1 MKKFKTFIIVC
12 LTMFSLSSCKDYLDL
27 VPDNVATL
35 DNAFANRLEAEK
47 YLFTCYSY
55 LPLHQNGFGNIGLTG
70 ADELWTWF
78 PQRGGVNN
86 YSAWEI
92 SRGNQNVNDP
102 YMNFWGGRN
111 GAQALYRGIR
121 DCNIFLENVTD
132 ENKVFDLTPTMRK
145 RWLAE
150 VTFLKAYYH
159 FYLFRMYGPIVLAD
173 KNFPV
178 TADGQE
184 LEVKRSTVDETVAY
198 ISGLLDIAAA
208 DLPNI
213 ITNRSTELGR
223 VTKPAALMLKAK
235 LWVTAASPLF
245 NGNTDF
251 ANFRDKD
258 GVALF
263 NASFDATKW
272 DKAAEACKAALTA
285 CDHGGISL
293 YQFSTFTK
301 LSDTTVTQLS
311 IRNSVTEKW
320 NTELVWGLSGRQ
332 VGDLQK
338 DVMARL
344 DPNYSLNIWGSKEL
358 MTPTLE
364 IANLFYTDKG
374 VPMNEDKTFNY
385 SGRYDMRTASHEE
398 RFNLIEGYESASIQY
413 NREPR
418 FYADLGFDGG
428 VWYMNNSRSASDENT
443 WVVKAKT
450 GQPQSRIGESNV
462 SITGLWA
469 KKLVNWKFV
478 ITERDATYE
487 AYPWPE
493 MRLSDLYLLTSEAL
507 NESGNSAEAIS
518 WLDKVRSRAGLKGVQ
533 ESWTNFSNKPGKYT
547 TKEGLR
553 EIIQQERGIEL
564 VFENSRFWDL
574 RRWKTAGRVLNQG
587 IHGWSIEQEAA
598 VGYYRPKL
606 LFTQRFVAPRD
617 YLFPLRQFDL
627 IVNPKLV
634 QNPGW

>member
-78 PQRGGVNN
+78 PQRSGVNN
-86 YSAWEI
+86 YSSWEI

-198 ISGLLDIAAA
+198 ISSLLDIAAA

-235 LWVTAASPLF
+235 LLVTAASPLF

-251 ANFRDKD
+251 SNFRDKD
-258 GVALF
+258 GVVLF
-263 NASFDATKW
+263 NPSFDAAKW
-272 DKAAEACKAALTA
+272 DKAVEACKAALTA
-285 CDHGGISL
+285 CDQGGISL

-338 DVMARL
+338 EVMARL

-428 VWYMNNSRSASDENT
+428 VWYMNNSRSGSDENT

-533 ESWTNFSNKPGKYT
+533 ESWTNFSNKPGKYM

>member
-1 MKKFKTFIIVC
+1 MKKINNYILLC
-12 LTMFSLSSCKDYLDL
+12 LALFSLSACKDYLDI
-27 VPDNVATL
+27 VPDNVATI

-55 LPLHQNGFGNIGLTG
+55 LPLHQTGFGNIGLTG

-78 PQRGGVNN
+78 PQRDWVNN
-86 YSAWEI
+86 YSSWEI

-102 YMNFWGGRN
+102 YMNFWDGTNGGQ
-111 GAQALYRGIR
+111 GLYRGIR
-121 DCNIFLENVTD
+121 DCNIFLENVKD
-132 ENKVFDLTPTMRK
+132 ETKVYDLSATVRK
-145 RWLAE
+145 RWIAE

-184 LEVKRSTVDETVAY
+184 LQVKRSTVDETVNY
-198 ISGLLDIAAA
+198 ISGLLDLAAV
-208 DLPNI
+208 DLPDLI
-213 ITNRSTELGR
+213 SNRASELGR
-223 VTKPAALMLKAK
+223 VTKPAAMMLKAK
-235 LWVTAASPLF
+235 LLVTAASPLF

-251 ANFRDKD
+251 ANFKDKD
-258 GVALF
+258 GEQLF
-263 NASFDATKW
+263 NPVFESVKW
-272 DKAAEACKAALTA
+272 DKATDACKAALAA
-285 CDHGGISL
+285 CDQGGISL
-293 YQFSTFTK
+293 YKFSTFTR
-301 LSDTTVTQLS
+301 LSDTTVTQMS

-320 NTELVWGLSGRQ
+320 NSELIWGLSGRQ

-344 DPNYSLNIWGSKEL
+344 DPNYSLNIWGSREL

-364 IANLFYTDKG
+364 VADLFYTDKG

-385 SGRYDMRTASHEE
+385 SGRYGLRTAGHED
-398 RFNLIEGYESASIQY
+398 RFNLVEGYESVSIQF

-428 VWYMNNSRSASDENT
+428 VWYMNNSRSGSDENT
-443 WVVKAKT
+443 WEVKAKS
-450 GQPQSRIGESNV
+450 GQPQSRIGEANFSA
-462 SITGLWA
+462 TGLWA

-493 MRLSDLYLLTSEAL
+493 MRLSDLYLLAAEAL
-507 NESGNSAEAIS
+507 NETGKSTEAIT
-518 WLDKVRSRAGLKGVQ
+518 WLDKIRERAGLKGVQ
-533 ESWTNFSNKPGKYT
+533 ESWINYSTRPSKYT

-553 EIIQQERGIEL
+553 EIIQQERSIEL

-574 RRWKTAGRVLNQG
+574 RRWKRADRVLNQG
-587 IHGWSIEQEAA
+587 IHGWNIEQESAA
-598 VGYYRPKL
+598 GYYRPKL
-606 LFTQRFVAPRD
+606 IFTQRFVAPRD
-617 YLFPLRQFDL
+617 YLFPLRQLDL
-627 IVNPKLV
+627 IVNTKLV

>member
-1 MKKFKTFIIVC
+1 MKKFKTYIILC
-12 LTMFSLSSCKDYLDL
+12 LTMWSLSSCKDYLDL

-78 PQRGGVNN
+78 PQRNGVNN

-111 GAQALYRGIR
+111 GAQSLYQGIR
-121 DCNIFLENVTD
+121 DCNIFLENVKD
-132 ENKVFDLTPTMRK
+132 EGKVFDLTPSMRK
-145 RWLAE
+145 RWIAE

-173 KNFPV
+173 VNLPV

-184 LEVKRSTVDETVAY
+184 LEVKRSTVDETVSY
-198 ISGLLDIAAA
+198 ISGLLDIAAE

-251 ANFRDKD
+251 SNFRDKE

-272 DKAAEACKAALTA
+272 VKALDACKAALAA
-285 CDHGGISL
+285 CDQGGISL

-320 NTELVWGLSGRQ
+320 NSELIWGLSGRQ

-344 DPNYSLNIWGSKEL
+344 DPNYSLNIWGSREL
-358 MTPTLE
+358 MSPTLE
-364 IANLFYTDKG
+364 AANLFYTDKG

-385 SGRYDMRTASHEE
+385 SGRYGMRTATHQE
-398 RFNLIEGYESASIQY
+398 RFNLIEGYESAAVQY

-418 FYADLGFDGG
+418 FYAGLGFDGG
-428 VWYMNNSRSASDENT
+428 VWYMSNSRSGSDENT
-443 WVVKAKT
+443 WVVRAKT

-478 ITERDATYE
+478 ITERDANYE

-493 MRLSDLYLLTSEAL
+493 MRLSDLYLLTAEAL
-507 NESGNSAEAIS
+507 NESGNGLEAMT
-518 WLDKVRSRAGLKGVQ
+518 WLDKVRQRAGLKGIQ
-533 ESWTNFSNKPGKYT
+533 ESWTNFSNKPEKYSS
-547 TKEGLR
+547 KEGLR
-553 EIIQQERGIEL
+553 EIIQQERAIEL

-587 IHGWSIEQEAA
+587 IHGWSIEQETAS
-598 VGYYRPKL
+598 GYYRPKL